1 MYHNTNMAGLAQIT
15 TLIVGTVGIVVVAAV
30 IASTNS
36 DIGSTAWT
44 VLGFVTVGMAVGLLV
59 MAFKS

>member
-1 MYHNTNMAGLAQIT
+1 MGGLSTIT

-59 MAFKS
+59 MAFKN

>member
-1 MYHNTNMAGLAQIT
+1 MASLAT
-15 TLIVGTVGIVVVAAV
+15 TSGLIVGTVGIIVVAAV

-44 VLGFVTVGMAVGLLV
+44 VLGFVTVGMAVGLLI
-59 MAFKS
+59 MAFKG

>member
-1 MYHNTNMAGLAQIT
+1 MAGLTNIT
-15 TLIVGTVGIVVVAAV
+15 ALIVGTVGIVVVAAV

-36 DIGSTAWT
+36 DIGTTAWT

-59 MAFKS
+59 LAFGK

>member
-1 MYHNTNMAGLAQIT
+1 MVTLSTVT
-15 TLIVGTVGIVVVAAV
+15 TLIVGTIGLVVVAAV

-59 MAFKS
+59 MAFKG

>member
-1 MYHNTNMAGLAQIT
+1 MVTLSTVT
-15 TLIVGTVGIVVVAAV
+15 TLIVGTIGLVVVAAV

-36 DIGSTAWT
+36 DIGATAWT

-59 MAFKS
+59 MAFKG